1 MSNILKSSEV
11 IIDSKKYVLTRKLKP
26 NQGKNDENEETTD
39 SNISKEMMQEL
50 NQMKKDILDDAKEES
65 DEILKSAKIENE
77 QIISEAYDESMK
89 IREKA
94 KKEGFEIGKKEGL
107 AVMKDKEKKIMAEA
121 LQYKNKIIDE
131 YNAYIESKDEA
142 IVGLVM
148 DTVEKILNKHVKE
161 DIDLIQN
168 LVKKGIEKSIFTE
181 DIKVRVS
188 EDDYEVAVDSKAKIL
203 TFSKDIKDI
212 EFVTDHSLDQGDCI
226 IESQN
231 GAVDVSISTQYEKF
245 KDFIQELIKD

>member
-11 IIDSKKYVLTRKLKP
+11 IIDSKKYVLTRKIDPLEE
-26 NQGKNDENEETTD
+26 KNDEKDESD
-39 SNISKEMMQEL
+39 QDISKEMKQEL
-50 NQMKKDILDDAKEES
+50 NQMKKDILEDAKKES
-65 DEILKSAKIENE
+65 DEILKNAKIENE

-107 AVMKDKEKKIMAEA
+107 AVMKDKEKKLMAEA

-131 YNAYIESKDEA
+131 YDAYLESKDES
-142 IVGLVM
+142 IVNLVI
-148 DTVEKILNKHVKE
+148 DTVEKILNKHVDE
-161 DIDLIQN
+161 DLDLIQN

-181 DIKVRVS
+181 NIKIRVS

-212 EFVTDHSLDQGDCI
+212 EFVTDYSLEKGDCI

-231 GAVDVSISTQYEKF
+231 GSVDVSVSTQYGKF
-245 KDFIQELIKD
+245 KEFIQELIKD